1 MDPKA
6 AHYVAQARGCHGVAH
21 ACRDPNEKALWLRIA
36 GDWARIA
43 ESEIEATQLS
53 LKSVSK

>member
-43 ESEIEATQLS
+43 ESEIIEVGQTV
-53 LKSVSK
+53 KPK